1 MIKPK
6 VFALIFLSFYAYSS
20 FAEESP
26 FQFVRYNQSA
36 RAAGLAGCFVSMP
49 EDAGAVF
56 FNPATIPTVKD
67 KHFNATFLKHVL
79 DINSG
84 NVAYSKKYDGYGWFG
99 GSVGF
104 TNYGSFDKADQTGQ
118 RNGTFSSNDMIFA
131 VTYANELDTNLYYG
145 VTAKF
150 LYANIEKY
158 SSTAFAFDAGL
169 IYMLPDKKT
178 NIGLSILH
186 AGGQITSYNNSNETL
201 PLDIRLGINNRLKG
215 LPLLVNFSFTH
226 LADAQDAFLNRFLN
240 FSLAG
245 ELYLG
250 EYVQVRVGYDNQVRR
265 EIALENDKKLTGV
278 TGGLGL
284 KFKDF
289 NFDYGLAIA
298 GSSAILHRFT
308 LGLDF

>member
-1 MIKPK
+1 MSKIKI
-6 VFALIFLSFYAYSS
+6 AFLFIVISFYSAL
-20 FAEESP
+20 AAESP

-36 RAAGLAGCFVSMP
+36 RSSALAGCFVSMP

-56 FNPATIPTVKD
+56 FNPATIATVNE
-67 KHFNATFLKHVL
+67 KHFSATFLKHVL

-84 NVAYSKKYDGYGWFG
+84 NVSYIKKSENNGWFA
-99 GSVGF
+99 GSVAF
-104 TNYGSFDKADQTGQ
+104 TNYGSFERADGTGM
-118 RNGTFSSNDMIFA
+118 RNGTFTSNDMIMSL
-131 VTYANELDTNLYYG
+131 TYANELDTNLYYG

-158 SSTAFAFDAGL
+158 SSTAIAFDAGL
-169 IYMLPDKKT
+169 IYMMPDKKT

-186 AGGQITSYNNSNETL
+186 AGTQMTKFANSSESL

-226 LADAQDAFLNRFLN
+226 LADKQNNFFERFLN
-240 FSLAG
+240 FSIAG

-250 EYVQVRVGYDNQVRR
+250 EHVQARIGYDNQVRR
-265 EIALENDKKLTGV
+265 EIALDNDKKLTGI

-289 NFDYGLAIA
+289 NFDYGISIA
-298 GSSAILHRFT
+298 GSSAMMHRFT